1 MTAHQA
7 EAQQISIW
15 CVCDNVDCTRVL
27 CQGALANGNF
37 DGGSCGLDQYNKY
50 IRFVDRCKNAKD
62 SKHHPSQSQ
71 RVTFTSS
78 SLKMSFKITHLIALA
93 FAMLLVVMSTHQA
106 EAQQIPI
113 WCTCDSPYYSS
124 LICNNIAN
132 GKWDGGSC
140 GLDKYNS
147 YIRFVDAC
155 KNSKDSKHQ
164 LHCWN

>member
-1 MTAHQA
+1 M
-7 EAQQISIW
+7 
-15 CVCDNVDCTRVL
+15 
-27 CQGALANGNF
+27 F
-37 DGGSCGLDQYNKY
+37 
-50 IRFVDRCKNAKD
+50 F
-62 SKHHPSQSQ
+62 
-71 RVTFTSS
+71 
-78 SLKMSFKITHLIALA
+78 MSFKITHLIALA
-93 FAMLLVVMSTHQA
+93 FAMLLVAMTAHQA

>member
-1 MTAHQA
+1 MDTCKLYTPHACANFLRFKKTVTDYWLAHTPVTNTTGLLDQHVVGCFLSS
-7 EAQQISIW
+7 QPDLSVISI
-15 CVCDNVDCTRVL
+15 
-27 CQGALANGNF
+27 
-37 DGGSCGLDQYNKY
+37 
-50 IRFVDRCKNAKD
+50 IR
-62 SKHHPSQSQ
+62 
-71 RVTFTSS
+71 
-78 SLKMSFKITHLIALA
+78 MSFKITQLIALA
-93 FAMLLVVMSTHQA
+93 FAMLLVVMSTHQV